1 MADLWRTSDWVRLH
15 DWDWQNGPHIP
26 TNVEW
31 CRQHVGRAPNKFFY
45 HVLRGAARVQQD
57 RLESFSGGMQ
67 AVPYDDVT
75 AHVLDYHRT
84 PRHEDAYE
92 REYRSRTR
100 STREA
105 DRLAACLIMLRELG
119 LLVHADAEE
128 PVDSAAVFRSAL
140 YMFGIWQLQEEFV
153 PALEFAAGLRP
164 QRVLEI
170 GTGWGGSLFSWAQV
184 ARPDAHLVSV
194 DLPGGPG
201 GGGYTREYAPR
212 FKQFCFPAQRLTC
225 VLNDSTD
232 LSIVAHVKDVLN
244 GPVDVLFLDGAH
256 AYDAVS
262 KDFQN
267 YSPLVAR
274 GGIVVFHDI
283 AHSNEDGATELLEVD
298 RFWGEVKRDRK
309 HHEFVRDA
317 DDGFHLGVGVLEM

>member
-1 MADLWRTSDWVRLH
+1 V
-15 DWDWQNGPHIP
+15 
-26 TNVEW
+26 
-31 CRQHVGRAPNKFFY
+31 
-45 HVLRGAARVQQD
+45 QD

-75 AHVLDYHRT
+75 RHILDYYRA
-84 PRHEDAYE
+84 PKPLEAYAQE
-92 REYRSRTR
+92 FGSHTR

-105 DRLAACLIMLRELG
+105 DNLSTLVVVLRELG
-119 LLVHADAEE
+119 LLVPADTEE
-128 PVDSAAVFRSAL
+128 PVDAAAVFRSAL

-153 PALEFAAGLRP
+153 PALELAAALRP

-225 VLNDSTD
+225 VLSDSTD
-232 LSIVAHVKDVLN
+232 PAVVAHVKDAFD
-244 GPVDVLFLDGAH
+244 GPLDVLFLDGAH
-256 AYDAVS
+256 SYDAVS

-267 YSPLVAR
+267 YSPIVR
-274 GGIVVFHDI
+274 PGGIVVFHDI
-283 AHSNEDGATELLEVD
+283 AHSNDEDATEMLEVD
-298 RFWGEVKRDRK
+298 RFWGEVKRGRE
-309 HHEFVRDA
+309 HHEFVREA
-317 DDGFHLGVGVLEM
+317 DDGFHLGVGVIRV